1 MKRLSLIALA
11 LATTAIS
18 FAQNTD
24 YTPTNLAFRLGFA
37 YPLND
42 TTRDLSKRFIG
53 VGADYYFPT
62 QFIRGSQTYLSI
74 DWLGK
79 SGNGAKGNVF
89 PIMLN
94 QKFYGRNQE
103 EGRAN
108 SYGFFGIGIA
118 VVDVTSTK
126 TVVGGRVGFGVDL
139 GPNIFVEA
147 AFTITDNANGA
158 KGDNVGLWLGY
169 HF

>member
-108 SYGFFGIGIA
+108 SYGFFSG
-118 VVDVTSTK
+118 K
-126 TVVGGRVGFGVDL
+126 TCVSSGYGSCHWCDERR
-139 GPNIFVEA
+139 FVAEA
-147 AFTITDNANGA
+147 RWSEP
-158 KGDNVGLWLGY
+158 V
-169 HF
+169 